1 MSWTKDRKH
10 GMIKHNKHMR
20 IHYKEC
26 QRKRAEHATQYKAVI
41 FLKYNLIFKC
51 ALDTTLRK
59 LKSMLSCKVTAVGL
73 SCEKKL
79 G

>member
-1 MSWTKDRKH
+1 MKDRKH
-10 GMIKHNKHMR
+10 GMIKHSKYMR
-20 IHYKEC
+20 IHYREC

-41 FLKYNLIFKC
+41 FLKINLIFKC
-51 ALDTTLRK
+51 ALDTTLCK
-59 LKSMLSCKVTAVGL
+59 LKSILPWKVTAVGL